1 MFKCH
6 VLNIFCEH
14 EPPKPHIK
22 YVVVRFVYLQLN
34 IEHGCLTQ
42 WLIHFIAGC
51 LMKLCCVRRNSWFF
65 GWSRFLLGL
74 PANVFKLRDFLC
86 NFSSQFKTA
95 APSIKYRY
103 CYAFPFA
110 FYNKCMCEIRK
121 GRGVEHQEQC
131 HLKPL
136 PLTHVISTVPDWTH
150 PIITLL
156 TVATQF
162 HMHRCI
168 KNDCIKWHSTVFW
181 TPTNV

>member
-42 WLIHFIAGC
+42 WLIHF
-51 LMKLCCVRRNSWFF
+51 
-65 GWSRFLLGL
+65 
-74 PANVFKLRDFLC
+74 NVFKLRDFLF
-86 NFSSQFKTA
+86 NFSSKFKTA

-103 CYAFPFA
+103 CYAFPFT
-110 FYNKCMCEIRK
+110 FYNKCMCEIRI

-181 TPTNV
+181 TPTIV